1 MLCVILGV
9 RIGFWRWRIKERWTE
24 KGMAGEEDLLRGGVE
39 GANEMKSDLYNVV
52 HSKFYMLIVIIN
64 KLFRKLNNNR

>member
-1 MLCVILGV
+1 
-9 RIGFWRWRIKERWTE
+9 
-24 KGMAGEEDLLRGGVE
+24 MAGEEDLLRGGVE

-52 HSKFYMLIVIIN
+52 HSNFYMLIVIIN